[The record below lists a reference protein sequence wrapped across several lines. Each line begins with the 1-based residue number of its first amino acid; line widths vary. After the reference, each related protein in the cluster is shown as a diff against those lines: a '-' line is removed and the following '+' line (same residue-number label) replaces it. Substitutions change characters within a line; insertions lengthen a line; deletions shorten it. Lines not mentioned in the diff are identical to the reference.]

1 MHSSPETSEYRYLL
15 DIVQVQKVLSNL
27 YTQLPSTNGVSVTVP
42 PPLPCLQGCTFHV
55 TSIHSASD
63 TCHSTQGDFLNSFLA
78 QALSLQSQLSRSEGK
93 KAVVRPRR
101 AKDAQ

>member
-1 MHSSPETSEYRYLL
+1 MHSSPATSEYRYLL
-15 DIVQVQKVLSNL
+15 DIVQVQKVLS
-27 YTQLPSTNGVSVTVP
+27 TVPSTNGVSVTVP

-55 TSIHSASD
+55 TSNHSASD
-63 TCHSTQGDFLNSFLA
+63 ACHSTQGDFLNSVLA